1 MMLTDRSPIV
11 LDACCLLN
19 ISASGQFT
27 SILESIPTQVV
38 VTEVV
43 RERELITLT
52 CLQEQ
57 ESQGKSNIIEFEK
70 SIENELLVV
79 VDFES
84 EREEELFIN
93 YVAEMK
99 DDGESATLA
108 IGVNRGWAIATDD
121 KKAISFAKTESDCLE
136 IFSTL
141 DIIKNWADS
150 NKVSQPQLQDVLTAI
165 RVQGR
170 YIPHK
175 NHPLLSWWET
185 SIQS

>member
-1 MMLTDRSPIV
+1 MLTDHSHIV

-27 SILESIPTQVV
+27 SILESIPTQAV

-52 CLQEQ
+52 NLQDQ

-70 SIENELLVV
+70 SIANELLLV

-121 KKAISFAKTESDCLE
+121 RKAISFAKTQSDSLK
-136 IFSTL
+136 IFSSL
-141 DIIKNWADS
+141 DIIKNWADRR
-150 NKVSQPQLQDVLTAI
+150 KVSQPQLREVLTAI

-175 NHPLLSWWET
+175 NHPLLSWWEK
-185 SIQS
+185 SIQL

>member
-27 SILESIPTQVV
+27 SILESIPAQVV

-57 ESQGKSNIIEFEK
+57 ESQGKSNIIEFEQ
-70 SIENELLVV
+70 SIENELLLV

-84 EREEELFIN
+84 EREEELFVN

-121 KKAISFAKTESDCLE
+121 RKAISFAKTESNSLK

-150 NKVSQPQLQDVLTAI
+150 NKASQSQLREVLTAI

-175 NHPLLSWWET
+175 NHPLLSWWEK
-185 SIQS
+185 SIQL